1 VQQKVNISCGT
12 GMADVGA
19 MALGVLGH
27 QSAGYPGT
35 VGCLNA
41 VVSRFVPALPE
52 TLKFSSTIGR
62 YKFSDE
68 S

>member
-1 VQQKVNISCGT
+1 MWVQWRW
-12 GMADVGA
+12 
-19 MALGVLGH
+19 GVLGH